1 MKHIKGKQILTL
13 NYKTYQREQ
22 DSTQEEINMKLLVSL
37 VVFCYLL
44 AAAAARNNSNVLVDE
59 KLDRAVRAINVLYSG
74 RNNNNVG
81 GRLTSIYIS
90 LCLYACTSV
99 K

>member
-1 MKHIKGKQILTL
+1 
-13 NYKTYQREQ
+13 
-22 DSTQEEINMKLLVSL
+22 MKLLVSL

-74 RNNNNVG
+74 RNNNNNVG
-81 GRLTSIYIS
+81 GRLTSIYMYIS
-90 LCLYACTSV
+90 LCLYALVQNSLAD
-99 K
+99 